1 MIGRIKMLRICLLCG
16 LLLSTF
22 TLFSQ
27 IQQKNAIVKNVLGK
41 PIDTDS
47 LSYVVNM
54 LMQKMNVPGLSMAI
68 INDGKI
74 VYHDEQGY
82 ADIGKKIKVSRNTIF
97 EAASLSKPLF
107 AFFVMDYVERGLLN
121 LDTPLYQYMPYADI
135 AHDERYK
142 KITARMVLSH
152 TSGFPNWRKDYQNG
166 ELFIQFDPGTSF
178 LYSGEGYQYLA
189 KVLMHLENTD
199 DEGLESIYEERIA
212 KPLQLKVTKF
222 VQNEQNLSNK
232 AKGYRSEK
240 VVSLKETDVFGAAFS
255 VHTTASDYSKWLAAL
270 MESKLLDEKSYQE
283 LFKTQVLLPEDSEQR
298 TVGISEWTLGFSKAN
313 LPFGVGYG
321 HGGNNSGYTCLF
333 GIFPQ
338 TKWGFAVFTNA
349 NQSDL
354 PFTILQYLMTP

>member
-1 MIGRIKMLRICLLCG
+1 MLRICLLCG

-121 LDTPLYQYMPYADI
+121 LDTPLD
-135 AHDERYK
+135 RK
-142 KITARMVLSH
+142 STRLNSSH
-152 TSGFPNWRKDYQNG
+152 
-166 ELFIQFDPGTSF
+166 
-178 LYSGEGYQYLA
+178 
-189 KVLMHLENTD
+189 
-199 DEGLESIYEERIA
+199 
-212 KPLQLKVTKF
+212 
-222 VQNEQNLSNK
+222 
-232 AKGYRSEK
+232 
-240 VVSLKETDVFGAAFS
+240 
-255 VHTTASDYSKWLAAL
+255 
-270 MESKLLDEKSYQE
+270 
-283 LFKTQVLLPEDSEQR
+283 
-298 TVGISEWTLGFSKAN
+298 
-313 LPFGVGYG
+313 
-321 HGGNNSGYTCLF
+321 
-333 GIFPQ
+333 
-338 TKWGFAVFTNA
+338 
-349 NQSDL
+349 
-354 PFTILQYLMTP
+354 